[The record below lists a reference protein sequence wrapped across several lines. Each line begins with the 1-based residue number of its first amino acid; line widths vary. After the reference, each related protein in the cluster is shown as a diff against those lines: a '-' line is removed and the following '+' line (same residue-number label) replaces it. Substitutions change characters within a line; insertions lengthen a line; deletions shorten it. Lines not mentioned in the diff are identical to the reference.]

1 MIAAATNP
9 ATDRLAKKN
18 ETLKLKLDNLVLE
31 RRIKMLSGRYDAVE
45 TNKNRRQPQIEI
57 KSEDQT
63 LDPRKRLLSHNIGRD
78 LERNFASA
86 RGLIH
91 QFRVNVVGADGKMQI
106 NTPDGEAASKWFN
119 EVFSKGCDYRDD
131 MHWSTVLQNVVAA
144 AIREGDL
151 LVVFDDEIT
160 PEDSGKLIHFEAD
173 QIASV
178 NDNVLKQLPGY
189 EAGWSQDSGVVRDRF
204 GKVVGYIATGKR
216 GKTIIDTLDEAT
228 FFPRGVARLVKNPW
242 RLNQGRG
249 VSAMLTAATNFQD
262 LYEILAK
269 ELQSAKVAASI
280 AGWTERQDAVLDY
293 DNPAG
298 LTQFLPE
305 NSGKAAADTALEGA
319 NSSNPEAPNY
329 ERFEALTG
337 GIWEYLAK
345 GDKINFADIDRPN
358 IHLAEFIEAVLGHAG
373 ASMGLA
379 RAYTILRADSSYT
392 AFRGD
397 MVLSWATF
405 YMLQKWIERDYADWV
420 AVRAIRWAIRKGFI
434 PAMADGWERAIS
446 WSWPKMPNVDE
457 LKEESA
463 IKQALKNGTT
473 DFSKQLGPDWR
484 KKLEAYAE
492 QINAIRSLNL
502 PLSVLETIG
511 GVIEQAA
518 NPDQSNQGNSN
529 EQN

>member
-1 MIAAATNP
+1 MIAAATIP
-9 ATDRLAKKN
+9 ASRLAKKN

-31 RRIKMLSGRYDAVE
+31 RRIKALTTSGRYDAVE
-45 TNKNRRQPQIEI
+45 TNKNRRQPTIEI
-57 KSEDQT
+57 KSEDQV
-63 LDPRKRLLSHNIGRD
+63 LEPRKRLLSHNIGRD

-119 EVFSKGCDYRDD
+119 EVFSKSCDYRDD
-131 MHWSTVLQNVVAA
+131 LHWSTILQNVVAA

-178 NDNVLKQLPGY
+178 SENLLKQLPGY
-189 EAGWSQDSGVVRDRF
+189 EAGWTQDSGVVRDQL

-216 GKTIIDTLDEAT
+216 GKTIIETLDEAT
-228 FFPRGVARLVKNPW
+228 FFPRSIARLVKNPW

-280 AGWTERQDAVLDY
+280 AGWTERQDAVMDY

-298 LTQFLPE
+298 LAQFLPE
-305 NSGKAAADTALEGA
+305 NNGKAAADTALEGA
-319 NSSNPEAPNY
+319 NSTDTTAPNY

-345 GDKINFADIDRPN
+345 GDKINFANIDRPN
-358 IHLAEFIEAVLGHAG
+358 VHLAEFIEAVLGHAG

-405 YMLQKWIERDYADWV
+405 YMLQKWLERDYADWV
-420 AVRAIRWAIRKGFI
+420 AVRAIGWAIRNGQV
-434 PAMADGWERAIS
+434 PAMAPGWERAIS

-484 KKLEAYAE
+484 KKLEAFSE
-492 QINAIRSLNL
+492 QVNEIRRLNL
-502 PLSVLETIG
+502 PLSILETIG
-511 GVIEQAA
+511 GVTEPTG
-518 NPDQSNQGNSN
+518 NNENQGNAN